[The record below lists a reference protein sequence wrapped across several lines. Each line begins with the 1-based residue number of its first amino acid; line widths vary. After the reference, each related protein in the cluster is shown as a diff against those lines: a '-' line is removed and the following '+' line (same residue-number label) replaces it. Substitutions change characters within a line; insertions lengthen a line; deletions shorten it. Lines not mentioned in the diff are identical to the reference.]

1 MKRIYITFGGKA
13 YDETTERIVKDAPKF
28 GVDEVRVYDDRWLL
42 DTTDFFDMNRWLFTG
57 GVKPD
62 EPKKSFGFG
71 WCSWKAWIIQD
82 ALYKSD
88 SGSVVLYTDA
98 DTYPIADLSPI
109 FDGCSY
115 TGNGIFLFESQGCPN
130 DRFTRKDCFIAMGLD
145 DPKYYGR
152 NHASGRFQVF
162 CKSWPS
168 LQFLAEWWAYAINPM
183 CQTVAPSKYGE
194 DLPGY
199 HRHSNE
205 QSILTLLAHK
215 YEIPL
220 HREAC
225 QFGWP
230 ATTHPEDTYP
240 QLFHQQWCSGDRGD
254 LSGSRFRNVS

>member
-28 GVDEVRVYDDRWLL
+28 GVDEVRVYDDRWLIE
-42 DTTDFFDMNRWLFTG
+42 TTNFVEMNKWLWET
-57 GVKPD
+57 
-62 EPKKSFGFG
+62 PKKFGFG
-71 WCSWKAWIIQD
+71 WCSWKAHVIFD
-82 ALYKSD
+82 ALQQCTTGD
-88 SGSVVLYTDA
+88 VVLYTDA

-109 FDGCSY
+109 FDGCASSKE
-115 TGNGIFLFESQGCPN
+115 GIFLFESQGCPN
-130 DRFTRKDCFIAMGLD
+130 DRFTRRDCFIAMGLD

-152 NHASGRFQVF
+152 NHACGRFQLF
-162 CKSWPS
+162 RRGWMS
-168 LQFLAEWWAYAINPM
+168 LQFLNEWHAYAVNPM

>member
-13 YDETTERIVKDAPKF
+13 YDETTERIVEDAPKF
-28 GVDEVRVYDDRWLL
+28 GVDEVRVYDDRWLIEN
-42 DTTDFFDMNRWLFTG
+42 TKFREMNHWLFET
-57 GVKPD
+57 
-62 EPKKSFGFG
+62 EKKFGFG
-71 WCSWKAWIIQD
+71 WCAWKPLIIID
-82 ALYKSD
+82 ALGICD
-88 SGSVVLYTDA
+88 PGDVVLYTDA

-109 FDGCSY
+109 FDGC
-115 TGNGIFLFESQGCPN
+115 TAAKEGIFLFESQGCPN
-130 DRFTRKDCFIAMGLD
+130 DRFTRRDCFIAMGLD

-152 NHASGRFQVF
+152 NHASGRFQLF
-162 CKSWPS
+162 RRASWYTEQ
-168 LQFLAEWWAYAINPM
+168 LLTEWAAYSVNPM